1 MQERTII
8 PLKEKCEQWLNNPI
22 NKGIDFGLATAESLL
37 SELIPE
43 ISRNSEAR
51 NLLGPLI
58 GKIKSTRKK
67 LKKIKRINWIQ
78 VYNGSLTIGHRPGG
92 RIISNLKV
100 QGVDHILTLLSEA
113 EGARE
118 IEKGC
123 HRDGVKW
130 IWFPMSSAQVPGEEK
145 SDIFKELFDEMA
157 KILKNKAKLYLHCSA
172 GIHRTGMITYAFLRY
187 VGLSAFDARN
197 KLKELR
203 VDTWQA
209 VGDNRLLWGD
219 NFANL
224 GKEHL

>member
-1 MQERTII
+1 MQKGKII
-8 PLKEKCEQWLNNPI
+8 LLEEKCEQWLNNST

-51 NLLGPLI
+51 ILLGPLI
-58 GKIKSTRKK
+58 GKIKSIRKK
-67 LKKIKRINWIQ
+67 LKKIKRITWSQ

-100 QGVDHILTLLSEA
+100 QGVDYILTLLSEA

-123 HRDGVKW
+123 HLEGIKW
-130 IWFPMSSAQVPGEEK
+130 IWFPMASARIPGEEK
-145 SDIFKELFDEMA
+145 SEIFRELFAEMT
-157 KILKNKAKLYLHCSA
+157 KILKNKAKLYLHCSV

-187 VGLSAFDARN
+187 VGLSAFESRN

-203 VDTWQA
+203 IDTWQA